1 MLTMLLAYILN
12 SPTTGTVVWD
22 VTTYLQTAK
31 AVREDSHER
40 AERLGRWLDQL
51 DGERI
56 RAAARYSPFADDDPE
71 N

>member
-22 VTTYLQTAK
+22 VTAYLQTAQ
-31 AVREDSHER
+31 AVRADRHDR
-40 AERLGRWLDQL
+40 AARLGQWLDQL

>member
-1 MLTMLLAYILN
+1 MLTMLLAYILD
-12 SPTTGTVVWD
+12 SPTTGAVVWD
-22 VTTYLQTAK
+22 VTTYLQTAQ
-31 AVREDSHER
+31 AVRADRHES

-56 RAAARYSPFADDDPE
+56 RAAARYSPFADDYPE